1 MSSDNVADTDI
12 IGWFKRRSLPIT
24 DGMMVKLT
32 DFGVSLVE
40 DLKLLEN
47 EFIEDLFKEAKPIE
61 KIKANVAFKEL
72 KADKCSFTRCTM
84 DLPLGAATS
93 SHKTPTKS
101 TRAMMGANYASVIKF
116 KFTRTI
122 IKTKLEK
129 IAEREARERV
139 RQEEARRPMEVDEE
153 DEGDA
158 NPEGGDGGGDEA
170 EDTNSNGGGSEY
182 QLLIVMF
189 KRKAFVSF
197 LTSHFVVL

>member
-72 KADKCSFTRCTM
+72 KADKFSWLANFLILPAIMKGLVGLICCSRSNAM
-84 DLPLGAATS
+84 TS
-93 SHKTPTKS
+93 KIPRVFMHRSIQRRLIQTTPSKS
-101 TRAMMGANYASVIKF
+101 TLIGA
-116 KFTRTI
+116 R
-122 IKTKLEK
+122 L
-129 IAEREARERV
+129 
-139 RQEEARRPMEVDEE
+139 
-153 DEGDA
+153 
-158 NPEGGDGGGDEA
+158 
-170 EDTNSNGGGSEY
+170 NSNC
-182 QLLIVMF
+182 L
-189 KRKAFVSF
+189 
-197 LTSHFVVL
+197 H